1 MSNNKI
7 PNWRSDFP
15 IRDKEAV
22 HVSRREFAK
31 FLSLFSGAL
40 ALGSGAIVVKTL
52 AFPGEEPEGEHFI
65 CERNR
70 RYVRQ
75 HVSVRNG
82 RQQNNSLSVDYL
94 PTAIWALL
102 SKNVRICRARYIMLP
117 KTTGSSA
124 RAIKDFSIRGRETSL
139 RALRPGRYLNWKWY
153 GKTEKFSSGHLKTV
167 N

>member
-65 CERNR
+65 CERIGGTSGSMFQFER
-70 RYVRQ
+70 AATKQ
-75 HVSVRNG
+75 F
-82 RQQNNSLSVDYL
+82 L
-94 PTAIWALL
+94 
-102 SKNVRICRARYIMLP
+102 IC
-117 KTTGSSA
+117 
-124 RAIKDFSIRGRETSL
+124 
-139 RALRPGRYLNWKWY
+139 
-153 GKTEKFSSGHLKTV
+153 
-167 N
+167 